1 MAGFYYLLGANPH
14 ASICNLPVL
23 SFLGFLHS
31 RGLCSFIC
39 SYWKFLAVASLC
51 SISLLEFSLVAASG
65 ARADPVY
72 NCPMYTW
79 SWVQLSCEHLILCTL
94 DPLYNCPLGSLG
106 DWFQD
111 IQQIP
116 DAWLLKSLILNSIV
130 FSNSQCTSSYR
141 LYIISRL
148 LMVLVCVCAQ
158 LLSSVQLFAIP
169 WTVAYQASLS
179 LKFSRQ
185 EYWSRLPCPPPG
197 DLPDPGIEPM
207 SLTSPALVGKFFTS
221 SATWEAP

>member
-1 MAGFYYLLGANPH
+1 MAGFYYLLGADPH
-14 ASICNLPVL
+14 ASVCYFPVL

-39 SYWKFLAVASLC
+39 PYWKFSAVASLC
-51 SISLLEFSLVAASG
+51 SISFLEFSLVAASG

-116 DAWLLKSLILNSIV
+116 DVWLPKSLILNSIV
-130 FSNSQCTSSYR
+130 FANSLCTSFYR

-148 LMVLVCVCAQ
+148 LMVLVCVCTQ
-158 LLSSVQLFAIP
+158 LLSSVQLFATP

-179 LKFSRQ
+179 MKFSRQ
-185 EYWSRLPCPPPG
+185 EYWSTLPCPPPG
-197 DLPDPGIEPM
+197 DFPDPGIEPM

-221 SATWEAP
+221 SATWDAP